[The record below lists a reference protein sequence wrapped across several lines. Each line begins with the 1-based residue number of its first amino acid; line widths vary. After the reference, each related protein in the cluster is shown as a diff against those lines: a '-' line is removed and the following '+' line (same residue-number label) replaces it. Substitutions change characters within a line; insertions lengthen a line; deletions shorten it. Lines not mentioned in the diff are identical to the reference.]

1 MSVKIIKNCR
11 FCGSNKLK
19 KVINLGYQYLQGY
32 FVDDSFNKKKNILSK
47 RFLTELVRCNSS
59 KDKNACGLLQLS
71 ITIPPKLLY
80 KKYFYRSGV
89 NFTMKKHLNNMENIL
104 NQIGIENYIFLSV
117 LLFCI
122 GIFGVL
128 YRRNAIIVFM
138 SIEIMLNAV
147 NLLFIA
153 FSTYWQDAKGEVFV
167 FFSMTVAAAEVAV
180 GLALLVSV
188 FRNIGSVDIS
198 NLKNLKG

>member
-1 MSVKIIKNCR
+1 
-11 FCGSNKLK
+11 
-19 KVINLGYQYLQGY
+19 
-32 FVDDSFNKKKNILSK
+32 
-47 RFLTELVRCNSS
+47 
-59 KDKNACGLLQLS
+59 
-71 ITIPPKLLY
+71 
-80 KKYFYRSGV
+80 
-89 NFTMKKHLNNMENIL
+89 MENIL

-122 GIFGVL
+122 GVFGVL

-147 NLLFIA
+147 NLLFVA
-153 FSTYWQDAKGEVFV
+153 FSTYWQDSKGEVFV
-167 FFSMTVAAAEVAV
+167 FFSMAVAAAEVAV

>member
-1 MSVKIIKNCR
+1 MN
-11 FCGSNKLK
+11 
-19 KVINLGYQYLQGY
+19 
-32 FVDDSFNKKKNILSK
+32 
-47 RFLTELVRCNSS
+47 
-59 KDKNACGLLQLS
+59 
-71 ITIPPKLLY
+71 
-80 KKYFYRSGV
+80 
-89 NFTMKKHLNNMENIL
+89 NIL

-122 GIFGVL
+122 GVFGVL

-147 NLLFIA
+147 NLLFVA
-153 FSTYWQDAKGEVFV
+153 FSTYWQDSKGEVFV
-167 FFSMTVAAAEVAV
+167 FFSMAVAAAEVAV
-180 GLALLVSV
+180 GLAILVSI